1 MSLFSEMS
9 VDSMVRF
16 GLGFAIVVGCVA
28 ATCCCAIILKRQVL
42 AQWKGT
48 EYSLGSAKAFHVPYK
63 ALTFCLVTIPGFTVY
78 MHCLFVYEE
87 TLKQAGLI

>member
-1 MSLFSEMS
+1 MSLFTHMS
-9 VDSMVRF
+9 IDSMVRF
-16 GLGFAIVVGCVA
+16 SLGIVLVALFVA

-63 ALTFCLVTIPGFTVY
+63 ALTFCLLTLPVCTVY
-78 MHCLFVYEE
+78 MNMLFVYEE